1 MSNIKDAASR
11 GHEGQEYR
19 QHGRI
24 QKHAIVVKRP
34 TRYTRTCFKSILPTV
49 QFNEKRWKAS
59 DESACYKQN
68 KLQVT
73 KEYNKR
79 K

>member
-1 MSNIKDAASR
+1 MQLLETTKDRNISNTVAYKNTL
-11 GHEGQEYR
+11 
-19 QHGRI
+19 
-24 QKHAIVVKRP
+24 IVAKRL
-34 TRYTRTCFKSILPTV
+34 TRYMCMCFKSI

>member
-1 MSNIKDAASR
+1 MQLLEATKDRNISNTVAY
-11 GHEGQEYR
+11 ENTL
-19 QHGRI
+19 
-24 QKHAIVVKRP
+24 IVAKRL
-34 TRYTRTCFKSILPTV
+34 TRYMCMCLKSILPTV